1 MPGRITVDATPLLHG
16 ERAIRR
22 NSRNLL
28 KSLTEI
34 GGVDWRAFYF
44 DRKGNTPGRLNLEDE
59 VICRFPVRLMI
70 PSWKRSGWPTLETL
84 AGNGTNL
91 FYAPDL
97 YFPPSHKTP
106 ILTTV
111 RGIAYLVIPELC
123 QPAHVASLTQA
134 FAYASKHADYFL
146 AVSESTK
153 EDMLHYTDI
162 PSDRIYV
169 SSHGVDPG
177 FHPVEKS
184 KARAHVTRHYGVER
198 PYFLYVGIVAA
209 HKNVKLLVDAMVA
222 APSIRDVDLIFAG
235 PWQEPFT
242 NELRTYIVSAG
253 LSERIHFIGLIGQ
266 EGDELTYLYRA
277 AIALLFP
284 TFYEGWCAPPLEA
297 MACGTPV
304 ISTQIP
310 SVREATG
317 NAAVLLPVDHAEA
330 WGVQMEKIAED
341 SQWRAALVERGLIHV
356 QQHTWKNSARRLL
369 GIMQEIIEREV

>member
-1 MPGRITVDATPLLHG
+1 
-16 ERAIRR
+16 
-22 NSRNLL
+22 
-28 KSLTEI
+28 
-34 GGVDWRAFYF
+34 VDWQAFYF
-44 DRKGNTPGRLNLEDE
+44 DRKGNTPGRLNLENE
-59 VICRFPVRLMI
+59 VICRFPARLMI
-70 PSWKRSGWPTLETL
+70 PLWKRSGWPTLETL

-97 YFPPSHKTP
+97 YFPPSHKTT

-123 QPAHVASLTQA
+123 QPAYVASLTQA

-153 EDMLHYTDI
+153 EDILRYTDI

-184 KARAHVTRHYGVER
+184 KARAHVARHYGVER
-198 PYFLYVGIVAA
+198 PYFLYVGVVAA
-209 HKNVKLLVDAMVA
+209 HKNVKLLVDAMVS
-222 APSIRDVDLIFAG
+222 APSLQDVDLILAG

-242 NELRTYIVSAG
+242 GELRVHIDSAG
-253 LSERIHFIGLIGQ
+253 LSERVHFIGPIGQ

-277 AIALLFP
+277 AIAFFFP

-297 MACGTPV
+297 MACCTPV

-330 WGVQMEKIAED
+330 WGVQMEKVAED
-341 SQWRAALVERGLIHV
+341 SQWRASLVERGLIHV

-369 GIMQEIIEREV
+369 GIMQEIIERDA